1 MRLRFVLACVAAV
14 PALACGDIETQAPA
28 TTAGGGG
35 VDDGLVRPPA
45 NGVHITETD
54 ACARFEAAFTQS
66 GCPITLPKCPSLI
79 RVVPGHD
86 PDCVMYDEGSVQGC
100 IDYFASQAAL
110 SCSDLTASQKTC
122 VATVYPGTEP
132 AGCP

>member
-1 MRLRFVLACVAAV
+1 MRGFVVLASLAAV
-14 PALACGDIETQAPA
+14 AMACGDSETTPA
-28 TTAGGGG
+28 TTTQGTGG
-35 VDDGLVRPPA
+35 VDDGLYHPEP
-45 NGVHITETD
+45 NGVQITETE
-54 ACARFEAAFTQS
+54 ACERFEAAFTTA

-86 PDCVMYDEGSVQGC
+86 PDCVMYDEGSVDGC
-100 IDYFASQAAL
+100 VAFFDQQAAI
-110 SCSDLTASQKTC
+110 SCNDLTASQKAC